1 MDDTFIII
9 IIIFAICYILFTM
22 HKRDYFIGQSH
33 NNTVHHLPY
42 NHVEPPNIYNLS
54 KVRSGAEFGSMDN
67 DTLTLNDIDDIIH
80 NYENID
86 YNNNEKIRRGNVID
100 QNQRQNQNQRHQYD
114 IGNRNVNKYRS
125 CNNQVDEIKEVYIN
139 DERRNNR
146 NKYANFKDKVYRNGV
161 AYTSVDKLAAIRSDP
176 YNNNIGKIG
185 DAISNVYDNL
195 LSTTYDKE
203 NN

>member
-33 NNTVHHLPY
+33 NTVHHLPY

-54 KVRSGAEFGSMDN
+54 KIKSGAEFGSMDNDTFTLN

-86 YNNNEKIRRGNVID
+86 YNYNNEEIKRSNVI
-100 QNQRQNQNQRHQYD
+100 NHNHQYD

-161 AYTSVDKLAAIRSDP
+161 AYTSVDKLAAIRTDP
-176 YNNNIGKIG
+176 YNNNVGKIG

>member
-1 MDDTFIII
+1 
-9 IIIFAICYILFTM
+9 M
-22 HKRDYFIGQSH
+22 HQRDYFSVGLA

-42 NHVEPPNIYNLS
+42 NHIEPPNIYNLGRDG
-54 KVRSGAEFGSMDN
+54 VRAQVGSRDRVQVGGRDRARSRDN

-86 YNNNEKIRRGNVID
+86 YNYNKEEIKRNNVI
-100 QNQRQNQNQRHQYD
+100 NRNHQYD
-114 IGNRNVNKYRS
+114 IGNRNDNKYRS
-125 CNNQVDEIKEVYIN
+125 CNNQIDEIKEVYIN

-176 YNNNIGKIG
+176 YNNDVGKIG
-185 DAISNVYDNL
+185 DAISSVYDNL

>member
-1 MDDTFIII
+1 
-9 IIIFAICYILFTM
+9 
-22 HKRDYFIGQSH
+22 
-33 NNTVHHLPY
+33 
-42 NHVEPPNIYNLS
+42 
-54 KVRSGAEFGSMDN
+54 MDN

-80 NYENID
+80 NYENIG
-86 YNNNEKIRRGNVID
+86 YNNEEIRRSNVI
-100 QNQRQNQNQRHQYD
+100 NQNQRHQYD

-176 YNNNIGKIG
+176 YNNSIGKIG

>member
-1 MDDTFIII
+1 MDDTFILVVII
-9 IIIFAICYILFTM
+9 IAIGYIIFTM
-22 HKRDYFIGQSH
+22 HQRDYFSVGLA

-42 NHVEPPNIYNLS
+42 NHIEPPNIYNLGRGRDR
-54 KVRSGAEFGSMDN
+54 VRSRDN

-80 NYENID
+80 NYENINHN
-86 YNNNEKIRRGNVID
+86 YNKEEIKRNNVI
-100 QNQRQNQNQRHQYD
+100 NRNHQYD
-114 IGNRNVNKYRS
+114 IGNRNNNKYRS
-125 CNNQVDEIKEVYIN
+125 CNNQIDEIKEVYIN

-176 YNNNIGKIG
+176 YNNDVGKIG
-185 DAISNVYDNL
+185 DAISSVYDNL

>member
-1 MDDTFIII
+1 
-9 IIIFAICYILFTM
+9 M

-33 NNTVHHLPY
+33 NTVHHLPY

-54 KVRSGAEFGSMDN
+54 KVRSGAGYGYGSGAEFGSMDN

-86 YNNNEKIRRGNVID
+86 YNNNEKIRRGNVIN
-100 QNQRQNQNQRHQYD
+100 QNQRQNQNHQYD